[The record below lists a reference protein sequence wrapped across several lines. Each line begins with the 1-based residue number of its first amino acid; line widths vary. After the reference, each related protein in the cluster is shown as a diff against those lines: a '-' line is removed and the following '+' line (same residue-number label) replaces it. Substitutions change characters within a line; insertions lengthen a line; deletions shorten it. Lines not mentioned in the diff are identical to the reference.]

1 MLTIGSVQSMGALST
16 TGTVNNVNNRC
27 TVYGYTVNNRDCKL
41 YQQSFIKVYIKK
53 NTNHVSAGQ
62 EKIGQDHDTEFT
74 RKQRKS
80 TTLQLQI
87 SRLVLKSA
95 MKTTCG
101 PSPSFAGNCEGLL
114 QRYCQ
119 INTTMSSFIQTQC
132 CRLPIRSLPKWTS
145 YTGTAVERY
154 TASLFS

>member
-16 TGTVNNVNNRC
+16 TGTVNNVNNRVC

-74 RKQRKS
+74 RKQRQS
-80 TTLQLQI
+80 TTLQI
-87 SRLVLKSA
+87 SRLVLKKPYENDLRA
-95 MKTTCG
+95 KPIFCWQ
-101 PSPSFAGNCEGLL
+101 LRRVI

-119 INTTMSSFIQTQC
+119 ISTTMSSFIQTRC
-132 CRLPIRSLPKWTS
+132 CRLPIRGKSLPNWTS

-154 TASLFS
+154 TASLF